1 MYPSPPRHARS
12 STVEVPLLAAAL
24 PEPTMSYLLGQMA
37 PSLDASAEVEI
48 EPILAPKPVF
58 VYLFLESME
67 VKDQPMQMRGVADS
81 YLYMD
86 TLWSL
91 AIWSRNPLYDFL
103 LSN

>member
-12 STVEVPLLAAAL
+12 STVEVPLLAASL
-24 PEPTMSYLLGQMA
+24 PEPVTSCLLGQMA
-37 PSLDASAEVEI
+37 PSLDASVEVKI
-48 EPILAPKPVF
+48 EPVLAPKLVF

-86 TLWSL
+86 RPWSL
-91 AIWSRNPLYDFL
+91 VIE
-103 LSN
+103 